1 MSNITAQTMKNM
13 DIETVDPS
21 GLTDI
26 QTVNI
31 DINLPRNE
39 RVKDY
44 IRQMGGNPYFG
55 TRGMY
60 IVKISYTDTDLTIND
75 VLELNWK
82 RYKTEQNQKIT

>member
-1 MSNITAQTMKNM
+1 MSNITAQALKNM

-55 TRGMY
+55 TRGIY
-60 IVKISYTDTDLTIND
+60 VVKIL
-75 VLELNWK
+75 LLK
-82 RYKTEQNQKIT
+82 RYQ